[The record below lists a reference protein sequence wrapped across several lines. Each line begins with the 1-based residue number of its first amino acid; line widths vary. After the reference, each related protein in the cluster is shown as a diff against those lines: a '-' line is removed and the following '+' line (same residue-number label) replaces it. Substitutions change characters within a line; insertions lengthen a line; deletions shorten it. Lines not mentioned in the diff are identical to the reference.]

1 MKKRTK
7 WFLLFLSFLP
17 LVLVIE
23 SHLSND
29 YSTDKT
35 DTKIDVPSKSRYNQS
50 KAKSKSIIGDWYRV
64 SSNPNPKYRRKI
76 VIDYVIYSFRKN
88 GTVKYKQNSQGFFD
102 KKVSTTV
109 IEGTYKF
116 DKSKN
121 AFITRFDRGVAGTH
135 LRYWRLLDE
144 GKAIT
149 FYWENITH
157 GHKRDENDLFVKK
170 GSVEWERREKVSV
183 IRR

>member
-1 MKKRTK
+1 MKNGTK
-7 WFLLFLSFLP
+7 WFLVLLSFLP

-23 SHLSND
+23 SHLSSD

-35 DTKIDVPSKSRYNQS
+35 EKKIDVPSKSLYNKS
-50 KAKSKSIIGDWYRV
+50 KPKSKSIIGDWYRV
-64 SSNPNPKYRRKI
+64 ASNPKYRGKI

-88 GTVKYKQNSQGFFD
+88 GIVKYKQNSQGFFD
-102 KKVSTTV
+102 KEVSTTV
-109 IEGTYKF
+109 IVGTYKF

-121 AFITRFDRGVAGTH
+121 AFITRLDRDVAGIH
-135 LRYWRLLDE
+135 LRYWRLLEE
-144 GKAIT
+144 GKART

-157 GHKRDENDLFVKK
+157 NYKRDENDLFVRK